1 MQTDTFPP
9 FPSTPPTSE
18 PPTTGS
24 PSSPPVSSETAPPPR
39 EPVPPTDTG
48 AAAEPPPPPPAASRG
63 GGGRSWRPAPILA
76 ASILSAVI
84 ASGVTATIV
93 DNDPGASVAAPSS
106 QTSPTTAPP
115 AATPVANGTERA
127 ASAAAT
133 IAPAVVQ
140 IQTRTGVG
148 SGVIYDQSGL
158 ILTVAHVVGNSRTV
172 DVRLADGS
180 TVSGQVVGAD
190 TPTDI
195 AVVRIDPSDV
205 HAVAT
210 LATDTAPVVGQLAVA
225 VGSPFGFD
233 QTVTSGIVSAVDR
246 VVNDVAMVQTDAAIN
261 PGNSGGPLVD
271 GQGHVIGL
279 SDVIFTQSGGSEG
292 VGFAI
297 EIDLAHLVADQ
308 IVAGDPVKLALLGV
322 STTTPADGSNGAQV
336 AEVVSGSAADDA
348 GFQVGDL
355 IVSIDGTEVPDG
367 SKLRAEVIRRRP
379 GTDVTIGIERNGKP
393 MDIHV
398 TLGASG

>member
-1 MQTDTFPP
+1 MQHDTFPP
-9 FPSTPPTSE
+9 LPTTPPASPPTSE
-18 PPTTGS
+18 PPTSES
-24 PSSPPVSSETAPPPR
+24 PTVEVA
-39 EPVPPTDTG
+39 
-48 AAAEPPPPPPAASRG
+48 PPPPPPRAPSSG
-63 GGGRSWRPAPILA
+63 GGRGRSWRPAPILA

-93 DNDPGASVAAPSS
+93 DSDHATTVAASDSS
-106 QTSPTTAPP
+106 RPPATAP
-115 AATPVANGTERA
+115 AATPVASGTERA
-127 ASAAAT
+127 ASAAAA

-148 SGVIYDQSGL
+148 SGVIYDKSGL
-158 ILTVAHVVGNSRTV
+158 ILTVAHVVGNSRSV

-180 TVSGQVVGAD
+180 TVQGEVVGAD
-190 TPTDI
+190 TTTDI
-195 AVVRIDPSDV
+195 AVVRIDPSNVDV
-205 HAVAT
+205 VGI

-271 GQGHVIGL
+271 GQGRVIGL

-308 IVAGDPVKLALLGV
+308 IVAGHPVQLALLGV
-322 STTTPADGSNGAQV
+322 STTAPADGTRGAQV

-348 GFQVGDL
+348 GFKVGDL
-355 IVSIDGTEVPDG
+355 IVSVDGSEVPDG
-367 SKLRAEVIRRRP
+367 SKLRAEIIRRAP
-379 GTDVTIGIERNGKP
+379 GTAVTIGIQRDGKA
-393 MDIHV
+393 MDLQV

>member
-1 MQTDTFPP
+1 M
-9 FPSTPPTSE
+9 
-18 PPTTGS
+18 PPTTGPFTS
-24 PSSPPVSSETAPPPR
+24 DSAPPP
-39 EPVPPTDTG
+39 ESGTDS
-48 AAAEPPPPPPAASRG
+48 PPPPPPRAPAPG
-63 GGGRSWRPAPILA
+63 GGRGRSWRPAPILA

-93 DNDPGASVAAPSS
+93 DNDPGASVAASD
-106 QTSPTTAPP
+106 TSRPPATAP
-115 AATPVANGTERA
+115 AATPVANGSERA

-148 SGVIYDQSGL
+148 SGVVYDQSGL
-158 ILTVAHVVGNSRTV
+158 ILTVAHVVGNSRSV

-180 TVSGQVVGAD
+180 TVQGEVVGAD
-190 TPTDI
+190 TATDI
-195 AVVRIDPSDV
+195 AVVRIDPSNVDV
-205 HAVAT
+205 VAT

-308 IVAGDPVKLALLGV
+308 IVAGHPVQLALLGV
-322 STTTPADGSNGAQV
+322 STTAPADGSRGAQV

-355 IVSIDGTEVPDG
+355 IVSVDGSEVADG
-367 SKLRAEVIRRRP
+367 SKLRAEIIRRAP
-379 GTDVTIGIERNGKP
+379 GTAVTIGIQRDGKP
-393 MDIHV
+393 MDVQV